1 MDPLVA
7 TLALILLA
15 LLGARFSFS
24 TERIPAGPRLLFRTG
39 THFLFV
45 GVLLGPAVLGLLSTE
60 ALVQLYPL
68 LGLGL
73 GWVGLLF
80 GLQLDRT
87 TLRQFPRAFHALAI
101 GQAVIAFGVF
111 AAIGWFSADRMG
123 MATPQVTA
131 LILAAGA
138 TAAVSSPAGIALVS
152 TNFLVRGQVRQ
163 CLFFVASLD
172 AVVGLVALQ
181 VTYGWM
187 HGTDMTAGFEVGGPL
202 FWTGIDLALGL
213 VCGVLFLWLM
223 RLRPGREE
231 LVLYLLGI
239 SALVGGAALQL
250 QLSPLV
256 AATVMGAVVAN
267 FSRDRDRVFKALQQ
281 WEKPIYLVLLLLA
294 GAQLRLPTWWVF
306 PLGVGYFA
314 MRVLGK
320 VIGSAVLVQV
330 LPLPFT
336 APRRMGLGLVPQG
349 GITLAMALSLVLTL
363 GGSGIEVGGLPAVDL
378 LFAVIVVGVVL
389 SELTGP
395 VFTAQVLRRAGE
407 ITRAVEKAIAEGDDR
422 KAEAEAMRRHRPASP
437 VPAGGPESETE
448 ADAEG
453 EADAESPS
461 PSQ

>member
-39 THFLFV
+39 THFLFI
-45 GVLLGPAVLGLLSTE
+45 GVLFGPAVLGLLSTD
-60 ALVQLYPL
+60 ALTQLYPL

-80 GLQLDRT
+80 GLQLDRE
-87 TLRQFPRAFHALAI
+87 TLRQFPLGFHVLAV
-101 GQAVIAFGVF
+101 GQALLTFAIF
-111 AAIGWFSADRMG
+111 AAIGWAAARGTGIANAEVM
-123 MATPQVTA
+123 T
-131 LILAAGA
+131 LILAAAA

-152 TNFLVRGQVRQ
+152 TNFLVRGQLRQ

-172 AVVGLVALQ
+172 AVVGLFALQ
-181 VTYGWM
+181 LTYGWL
-187 HGTDMTAGFEVGGPL
+187 HGTEMTAGFDVGGGA
-202 FWTGIDLALGL
+202 FWTLMDLALGL

-267 FSRDRDRVFKALQQ
+267 FSRDRARVFKALQQ

-294 GAQLRLPTWWVF
+294 GAQLRMTTWWVI
-306 PLGVGYFA
+306 PLGFAYFA
-314 MRVLGK
+314 VRAFGK
-320 VIGSAVLVQV
+320 VLASALLVQWV
-330 LPLPFT
+330 PLPFT
-336 APRRMGLGLVPQG
+336 APRRLGLGLLPQG

-363 GGSGIEVGGLPAVDL
+363 GGSGIDVLGYPAVDL

-395 VFTAQVLRRAGE
+395 LLTHQVLRRAGE
-407 ITRAVEKAIAEGDDR
+407 ITRAVEKALEEGDDR

-437 VPAGGPESETE
+437 IPG
-448 ADAEG
+448 ADA
-453 EADAESPS
+453 DLDSPGD
-461 PSQ
+461 

>member
-45 GVLLGPAVLGLLSTE
+45 GVILGPAALGLLSTE
-60 ALVQLYPL
+60 SLVQLYPL

-80 GLQLDRT
+80 GLQLDRE
-87 TLRQFPRAFHALAI
+87 TLRQFPRGFHILAI
-101 GQAVIAFGVF
+101 GQAVLTFFVF
-111 AAIGWFSADRMG
+111 AAVCWFAVRGAGLGS
-123 MATPQVTA
+123 PQVTA
-131 LILAAGA
+131 LILAAAA

-152 TNFLVRGQVRQ
+152 TNFLVRGQLRQ

-172 AVVGLVALQ
+172 AVVGLFALQ
-181 VTYGWM
+181 VTYGWL
-187 HGTDMTAGFEVGGPL
+187 HGTDMTAGFEVGGTL
-202 FWTGIDLALGL
+202 FWTLMDLALGL

-239 SALVGGAALQL
+239 SALVGGASLQL

-294 GAQLRLPTWWVF
+294 GAQLRFPTWWVL
-306 PLGVGYFA
+306 PLGFGYFA
-314 MRVLGK
+314 VRALGK
-320 VIGSAVLVQV
+320 VVGSAVLVRWV
-330 LPLPFT
+330 PLPFT
-336 APRRMGLGLVPQG
+336 APRRLGLGLLPQG

-363 GGSGIEVGGLPAVDL
+363 GGSGIEVAGIPAVDL

-407 ITRAVEKAIAEGDDR
+407 ITQAVEKALEEGDDR

-437 VPAGGPESETE
+437 VPDTGTDADPETGPDE
-448 ADAEG
+448 AS
-453 EADAESPS
+453 ADPTD
-461 PSQ
+461 

>member
-80 GLQLDRT
+80 GLQLDRE
-87 TLRQFPRAFHALAI
+87 TLRQFPRSFHLLAI
-101 GQAVIAFGVF
+101 GQAVITFL
-111 AAIGWFSADRMG
+111 IFSAIAWIG
-123 MATPQVTA
+123 AEGAGVISPEVTA
-131 LILAAGA
+131 LILAAAA
-138 TAAVSSPAGIALVS
+138 TAAVSSPAGIALIS
-152 TNFLVRGQVRQ
+152 TNFLVRGQLRQ

-172 AVVGLVALQ
+172 AVVGLFALQ
-181 VTYGWM
+181 VTYGWL
-187 HGTDMTAGFEVGGPL
+187 HGTDMTSGFELGGAPL
-202 FWTGIDLALGL
+202 WTMMDLALGL

-250 QLSPLV
+250 QLSPLL

-267 FSRDRDRVFKALQQ
+267 FSRDRDRVFRALQQ

-294 GAQLRLPTWWVF
+294 GAQLRFTTWWVF
-306 PLGVGYFA
+306 PLGLGYFG
-314 MRVLGK
+314 MRAFGK
-320 VIGSAVLVQV
+320 VVGSAVLVRTV
-330 LPLPFT
+330 ALPFR
-336 APRRMGLGLVPQG
+336 APRRLGLGLLPQG

-363 GGSGIEVGGLPAVDL
+363 GGAGIEVAGLAAVDL
-378 LFAVIVVGVVL
+378 LFAVVVVGVVL

-395 VFTAQVLRRAGE
+395 LFTAQVLRRAGE
-407 ITRAVEKAIAEGDDR
+407 ITRAVEKALEEGDDR

-437 VPAGGPESETE
+437 VPDTGTDVGVDAGAAESADPESS
-448 ADAEG
+448 
-453 EADAESPS
+453 SP
-461 PSQ
+461 PE